1 MINNQLRTELRYLL
15 TNHGYDIYSRVN
27 GATLL
32 NHIIQC
38 IEDHDRTIAQNL
50 KQETNNG

>member
-1 MINNQLRTELRYLL
+1 MISNQLRAELKYLL

-32 NHIIQC
+32 NHIIKC
-38 IEDHDRTIAQNL
+38 IEDHDHTINENF
-50 KQETNNG
+50 KWETK